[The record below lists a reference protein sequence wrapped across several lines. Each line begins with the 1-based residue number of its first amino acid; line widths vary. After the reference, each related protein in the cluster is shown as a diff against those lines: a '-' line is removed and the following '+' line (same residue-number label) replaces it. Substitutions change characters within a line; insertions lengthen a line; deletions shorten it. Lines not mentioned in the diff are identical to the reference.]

1 MLSSIA
7 GGLSG
12 GGYNATGSLGLGY
25 YTATTLL
32 TSLCAAY
39 KWDKVSNNNHTVAL
53 SGTTAF
59 VTGDNYFSQ
68 LAISNNSNNIN
79 VFKPLTGRWSD
90 VIAAESNSYLLSAG
104 TYTWFA
110 VGDNQFV
117 QLGQGPW
124 SGTITKTSV
133 LTAISGNWERLV
145 VTNPSN
151 QGGSVFALSAGT
163 VTKWSSLGNNSTG
176 QLAQGLSPSE
186 ITSPLSRLSR
196 FWPLTGRW
204 TNVVQG
210 GDHVFALSADP
221 DSKGIYRWHTC
232 GSDFFG
238 QQGRSDNWNNAET
251 FSRFNVSFTPL
262 TGNWSKIVAGQS
274 RSFALSAGTNK
285 WFAAGYNLRG
295 TLGTGTSMI
304 SSSTFIPL
312 TGTFTD
318 MICNGW
324 TTYALSSY
332 INT

>member
-12 GGYNATGSLGLGY
+12 GGYNNQGSLGLGY
-25 YTATTLL
+25 NTSITFL
-32 TSLCAAY
+32 TPLSTVY
-39 KWDKVSNNNHTVAL
+39 KWDKIANSGHTVAL
-53 SGTTAF
+53 YGTKAF
-59 VTGDNYFSQ
+59 VTGYNIYGQ
-68 LAISNNSNNIN
+68 LAISNSYGSKNI
-79 VFKPLTGRWSD
+79 FTPLTGEWSD
-90 VIAAESNSYLLSAG
+90 IKAPTNNSYLLSAG

-110 VGDNQFV
+110 VGNNENS

-124 SGTITKTSV
+124 TAGVTRSSV

-145 VTNPSN
+145 VANDSGTGNSL
-151 QGGSVFALSAGT
+151 FALSAGT
-163 VTKWSSLGNNSTG
+163 VTKWSSLGNNGSG
-176 QLAQGLSPSE
+176 QLAQGRSPSE
-186 ITSPLSRLSR
+186 ITSPIVNLSR
-196 FWPLTGRW
+196 FWPITGRW

-221 DSKGIYRWHTC
+221 DSKGIYRWHVC
-232 GSDFFG
+232 GSDYFG
-238 QQGRSDNWNNAET
+238 QQGRSDNWNNAST

-295 TLGTGTSMI
+295 ALGTGTSMI

-318 MICNGW
+318 MICTSW

-332 INT
+332 TT